1 MSFFIR
7 KKELFFDKFINF
19 TNNFESYD
27 IHNTVIKHI
36 NINNYEKQF
45 NRNKELLN
53 IIPSK
58 RWKRIK
64 SINNINNIKKSK
76 KKLYNCSKNKNKKNI
91 KIIKDL
97 YNTNKLNIFFY

>member
-7 KKELFFDKFINF
+7 KKEIFFDKFINF

-36 NINNYEKQF
+36 NINNYKKQF

-64 SINNINNIKKSK
+64 SINNIKKSK
-76 KKLYNCSKNKNKKNI
+76 KKLYNCSKNKNKKKYKN
-91 KIIKDL
+91 
-97 YNTNKLNIFFY
+97 NKRSIQYK

>member
-7 KKELFFDKFINF
+7 KKEIFFDKFINF
-19 TNNFESYD
+19 TNNFESSD
-27 IHNTVIKHI
+27 IRDTIIKHI

-45 NRNKELLN
+45 NINKELFN

-64 SINNINNIKKSK
+64 SIDNNNNNNINININNKSK
-76 KKLYNCSKNKNKKNI
+76 KKLYNCSKNKNKKIYKN
-91 KIIKDL
+91 
-97 YNTNKLNIFFY
+97 NKRSVQYK